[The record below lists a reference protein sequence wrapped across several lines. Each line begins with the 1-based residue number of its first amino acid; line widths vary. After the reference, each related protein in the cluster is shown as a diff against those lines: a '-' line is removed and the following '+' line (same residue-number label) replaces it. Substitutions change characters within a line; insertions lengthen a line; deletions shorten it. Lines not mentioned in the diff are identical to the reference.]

1 MENKLYKNI
10 ATSLLHN
17 TPALIGRFGTVELE
31 CVLYSEAF
39 PGKPLH
45 PSMLE
50 MIESNAGVFPT
61 SEESINIW
69 LAATRK
75 SVESADILA
84 VGWYSQMTKSEIISQ
99 QERKL
104 LIKWGWYSAEKA
116 VALRDLE
123 PYYSQD
129 MRWTSL
135 LEGLDVCVVGSFA
148 ESAKLQVAKGEDRI
162 WPGAGGS
169 LWAAKVR
176 WHWVQTGY
184 APVLAQ
190 GRANWEE
197 SPESWEEAVDWVVSE
212 VMKTN
217 ARVVLIGCGG
227 LGMIIGSRLK
237 AAGKICVVM
246 GGAIQVLFGI
256 KGGRWANQDISKF
269 WNDEWT
275 WPSADETPRGALTVE
290 KGCYWN
296 STND

>member
-1 MENKLYKNI
+1 MENKVYKTI

-17 TPALIGRFGTVELE
+17 TPALIGRFGTIELE
-31 CVLYSEAF
+31 CVLHSESF
-39 PGKPLH
+39 PGKTLH

-50 MIESNAGVFPT
+50 IIENNAGVFPT
-61 SEESINIW
+61 SEESIQHW

-84 VGWYSQMTKSEIISQ
+84 VGWYSKTAEY
-99 QERKL
+99 ERQL
-104 LIKWGWYSAEKA
+104 LMKWGWYSAEKA

-129 MRWTSL
+129 TRWTSL
-135 LEGLDVCVVGSFA
+135 LEGLDVCVVSSFA

-169 LWAAKVR
+169 LWANKVR

-212 VMKTN
+212 VLKTK

-256 KGGRWANQDISKF
+256 KGGRWANHKDISKF

-290 KGCYWN
+290 QGCYWN
-296 STND
+296 STNH

>member
-1 MENKLYKNI
+1 MENKVYKTI

-17 TPALIGRFGTVELE
+17 TPALIGRFGTIELE
-31 CVLYSEAF
+31 CVLHSESF

-50 MIESNAGVFPT
+50 IIENNAGVFPT
-61 SEESINIW
+61 SEESIQHW

-84 VGWYSQMTKSEIISQ
+84 VGWYSKTAEY
-99 QERKL
+99 ERQL
-104 LIKWGWYSAEKA
+104 LMKWGWYSAEKA

-129 MRWTSL
+129 TRWTSL
-135 LEGLDVCVVGSFA
+135 LEGLDVCVVSSFA
-148 ESAKLQVAKGEDRI
+148 ESAKIQVAKGEDSI

-169 LWAAKVR
+169 LWANKVR

-212 VMKTN
+212 VMKTK

-256 KGGRWANQDISKF
+256 KGGRWANHKDISKF

-290 KGCYWN
+290 QGCYWN
-296 STND
+296 STNH